1 MSNIYQEIWDAD
13 MLGNGIQPTFNK
25 DNVDNNKGYVLV
37 EPTKVRTKEEKQ
49 NHMLIKEVH
58 IPNSKIQSYDLVKKL
73 FNNFFLNPHL
83 REDNTVEEQK
93 EVDELLK
100 YAIQSNPMKL
110 CRTFVETKKG
120 TSLSDEQWYTYL
132 HNIWFLQFNSKS
144 GVNLSGFEHVF
155 VGEKKKKGSSL
166 NGYHFWYKYYLEDQ
180 LGENDK
186 ITYLGPRDKNSV
198 PDVITFAF
206 TLEAS
211 DAQTD
216 STLLYK
222 PKGGF
227 FIGISPEGLLAL
239 GAARFADTLSEH
251 HTIELNNQN
260 YDLVLYSFGKR
271 SMRTFFPMYQ

>member
-1 MSNIYQEIWDAD
+1 MY
-13 MLGNGIQPTFNK
+13 
-25 DNVDNNKGYVLV
+25 
-37 EPTKVRTKEEKQ
+37 
-49 NHMLIKEVH
+49 
-58 IPNSKIQSYDLVKKL
+58 
-73 FNNFFLNPHL
+73 
-83 REDNTVEEQK
+83 
-93 EVDELLK
+93 
-100 YAIQSNPMKL
+100 
-110 CRTFVETKKG
+110 
-120 TSLSDEQWYTYL
+120 SL
-132 HNIWFLQFNSKS
+132 
-144 GVNLSGFEHVF
+144 
-155 VGEKKKKGSSL
+155 EKKEKGSSL
-166 NGYHFWYKYYLEDQ
+166 SGYHFWYKYYLEDQ
-180 LGENDK
+180 LGENDN

-211 DAQTD
+211 DVQTD

-260 YDLVLYSFGKR
+260 YDLALYSFGKR